1 MNKILL
7 VFDGT
12 NVSQGAFEFAR
23 RLNDLDPILLVGA
36 FLPQTDLSASWSY
49 NAGEGPLHIP
59 AVEPSVSE
67 MVAENML
74 QFEALCKSND
84 IDFRIHEH
92 FHQLAMPE
100 LIKETRFAHLLIV
113 GSEKFFGGDT
123 AYLTDLLHDAECPVL
138 VVPEEFSF
146 PGQLVLAYD
155 GSRASVF
162 AIRQFCFLFPALC
175 GLPTTLVYTGPVNDK
190 DEPLPDE
197 PYMEE
202 LAAGLF
208 SNLDIRHLEL
218 DPGTGFAA
226 WLSGIPAPMLI
237 SGSFGRSL
245 LSQAFRESF
254 AQKVVDYQIIP
265 VFITHK

>member
-7 VFDGT
+7 AFDGT
-12 NVSQGAFEFAR
+12 NISRGAFEFAR
-23 RLNDLDPILLVGA
+23 RLNELEPILLVGA
-36 FLPQTDLSASWSY
+36 FLPQTDLSSSWSY

-74 QFEALCKSND
+74 QFEAQCKSND

-92 FHQLAMPE
+92 FYQLAMQE
-100 LIKETRFAHLLIV
+100 LLKETRFAHLLIV

-123 AYLTDLLHDAECPVL
+123 AYLKDLLHDAECPVL
-138 VVPEEFSF
+138 VVPEEFSA
-146 PGQLVLAYD
+146 PEQLVLAYD
-155 GSRASVF
+155 GSRESVF

-175 GLPTTLVYTGPVNDK
+175 GLPATLVYANHTSDN
-190 DEPLPDE
+190 EASLPDE
-197 PYMEE
+197 PYVEE
-202 LAAGLF
+202 LVAGLF
-208 SNLDIRHLEL
+208 SNLNIRHLEL

-226 WLSGIPAPMLI
+226 WLSGLPAPLLI

-245 LSQAFRESF
+245 FSQAFRESF

-265 VFITHK
+265 VFIAHK

>member
-7 VFDGT
+7 AFDGA
-12 NVSQGAFEFAR
+12 NVSGGAFEFAR
-23 RLNDLDPILLVGA
+23 RLNEQDPILLVGA

-59 AVEPSVSE
+59 AVESSVSE
-67 MVAENML
+67 MISENML
-74 QFEALCKSND
+74 QFEAVCKSND
-84 IDFRIHEH
+84 IEFRIHEH

-100 LIKETRFAHLLIV
+100 LVKETRFANLLIV

-138 VVPEEFSF
+138 VLPEEFSW
-146 PGQLVLAYD
+146 PEQLVLAYD
-155 GSRASVF
+155 GSPASVF
-162 AIRQFCFLFPALC
+162 AIRQFCYLFPALC
-175 GLPTTLVYTGPVNDK
+175 KLPATLVYVGPANDK
-190 DEPLPDE
+190 DGSLPDE
-197 PYMEE
+197 PYVEE

-218 DPGTGFAA
+218 DSRNGFAA
-226 WLSGIPAPMLI
+226 WLSGLPAPLLI

-254 AQKVVDYQIIP
+254 AQKVVDYQLIP
-265 VFITHK
+265 VFIAHK